1 MFPKTENYNLRTGVT
16 MQNINDQELKQLHDN
31 LLNYRK
37 VLQDEIREELLKEG
51 SAGATSLAGKVHDK
65 QEESLSEML
74 TEINLAMMSQHQHE
88 LKNLERALK
97 RMDDGDYGYCIDCD
111 EPIALA
117 RLQAYPTA
125 VRCISCQAKH
135 EQA

>member
-1 MFPKTENYNLRTGVT
+1 MP
-16 MQNINDQELKQLHDN
+16 NINEKELNELRESLLTYRKQLQQEIHD
-31 LLNYRK
+31 
-37 VLQDEIREELLKEG
+37 ELIKEG
-51 SAGATSLAGKVHDK
+51 SSNAISLAGKVHDK

-74 TEINLAMMSQHQHE
+74 TQINLAMLSQHQHE
-88 LKNLERALK
+88 LKNLERALQ
-97 RMDDGDYGYCIDCD
+97 RMNDDEYGICIDCD
-111 EPIALA
+111 AAIAIA

>member
-1 MFPKTENYNLRTGVT
+1 MP
-16 MQNINDQELKQLHDN
+16 NITDQEIKQLHDN
-31 LLNYRK
+31 LLNYKK
-37 VLQDEIREELLKEG
+37 VLQQEIREELLKEG
-51 SAGATSLAGKVHDK
+51 SAGAASLAGKVHDK
-65 QEESLSEML
+65 QEESLSEMH

-97 RMDDGDYGYCIDCD
+97 RMEDGEYGYCIDCD

-125 VRCISCQAKH
+125 VRCIACQAKH
-135 EQA
+135 EHA

>member
-1 MFPKTENYNLRTGVT
+1 MP
-16 MQNINDQELKQLHDN
+16 NINEKELNELRESLLTYKKQLQHEIHDE
-31 LLNYRK
+31 L
-37 VLQDEIREELLKEG
+37 IREG
-51 SAGATSLAGKVHDK
+51 SSSAISLAGKVHDK

-74 TEINLAMMSQHQHE
+74 TEINLAMLSQHQHE
-88 LKNLERALK
+88 LKNLERALQ
-97 RMDDGDYGYCIDCD
+97 RMNEGEYGTCIDCD
-111 EPIALA
+111 APIAIA

>member
-16 MQNINDQELKQLHDN
+16 MANINDQELKQLHDN

>member
-1 MFPKTENYNLRTGVT
+1 MSNL
-16 MQNINDQELKQLHDN
+16 NDKDLKELHDR
-31 LLNYRK
+31 LLKYK
-37 VLQDEIREELLKEG
+37 IQLQQEIHDELLKEG
-51 SAGATSLAGKVHDK
+51 SSSSISLAGKVHDK

-74 TEINLAMMSQHQHE
+74 TEINLAMLSQHQHE
-88 LKNLERALK
+88 LGNLERALK
-97 RMDDGDYGYCIDCD
+97 RMNDGEYGTCIDCD
-111 EPIALA
+111 APIAIA

>member
-1 MFPKTENYNLRTGVT
+1 MFPKTENYNLRTGAT
-16 MQNINDQELKQLHDN
+16 MPNINDQELKQLHDN

-135 EQA
+135 EQE